1 MKKNSIFLFS
11 TQSLYQTKFWIDISL
26 KLKFLKRESLIV
38 CFDTESQNL
47 LLKKNIKNVFIKSKI
62 NDEKNIL
69 QQIFNKYNFINY
81 KKILKHEE
89 IFYGKRNYFKVLK
102 KFLTYIIQIED
113 LFLSLNNKKIT
124 IIQELSG
131 FSSSLSLYYVSK
143 KFRYNNYFIEP
154 SFFDGRFHMT
164 LNTLMCNPV
173 TNNKISKNINILQIV
188 NKIKNLKKIIIP
200 KKDASHFI
208 NPFNKI
214 FNIINIARF
223 FEKLFKKFFLNFQF
237 DFDEIF
243 RHSFSFLKNLINYS
257 FLYFS
262 YSRGI
267 KKNIVYHYFPLHV
280 HNDFA
285 LTLRSPIYLNQIDL
299 IKRLLKN
306 IPKHEFLYI
315 KEHPARIGALNF
327 IDAFKMLSKYN
338 NLKILYPSINSYEIL
353 ENCKSVITINS
364 KTGYE
369 ALILNKP
376 LFVFGES
383 YYKKL
388 SFVSYCNLNNINLN
402 QTKKIIQ
409 KKLNKFF
416 IKLYSKTF
424 NGQLYYLKK
433 TNINNFVKSINNL
446 KI

>member
-1 MKKNSIFLFS
+1 MYF
-11 TQSLYQTKFWIDISL
+11 
-26 KLKFLKRESLIV
+26 
-38 CFDTESQNL
+38 
-47 LLKKNIKNVFIKSKI
+47 
-62 NDEKNIL
+62 
-69 QQIFNKYNFINY
+69 
-81 KKILKHEE
+81 
-89 IFYGKRNYFKVLK
+89 FYLR
-102 KFLTYIIQIED
+102 
-113 LFLSLNNKKIT
+113 
-124 IIQELSG
+124 
-131 FSSSLSLYYVSK
+131 
-143 KFRYNNYFIEP
+143 R
-154 SFFDGRFHMT
+154 
-164 LNTLMCNPV
+164 
-173 TNNKISKNINILQIV
+173 
-188 NKIKNLKKIIIP
+188 
-200 KKDASHFI
+200 
-208 NPFNKI
+208 
-214 FNIINIARF
+214 
-223 FEKLFKKFFLNFQF
+223 
-237 DFDEIF
+237 
-243 RHSFSFLKNLINYS
+243 
-257 FLYFS
+257 
-262 YSRGI
+262 I
-267 KKNIVYHYFPLHV
+267 KKKIVYHYFPLHV
-280 HNDFA
+280 PNDFA

-416 IKLYSKTF
+416 RKLYYKTF

-433 TNINNFVKSINNL
+433 TNISNFVKSINNL
-446 KI
+446 